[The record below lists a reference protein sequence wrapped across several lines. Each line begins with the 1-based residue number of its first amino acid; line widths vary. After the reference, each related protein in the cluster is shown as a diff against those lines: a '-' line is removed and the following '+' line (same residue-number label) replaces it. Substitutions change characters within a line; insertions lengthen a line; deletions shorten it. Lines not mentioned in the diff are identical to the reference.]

1 MHKRISSFTNMSEA
15 SKGIRVSPT
24 RCGDLALTL
33 SGCSKEKKRIPSFSR
48 HQKHSLKKLSRFI
61 LYRQI
66 VCQIYCWDCWSCSW
80 PSHTKTS
87 YIFNMGK
94 KVSNFFIC
102 WTVFPLKHVDPWH
115 PVPLDLTV
123 FGNSLLRY
131 SWDEVI
137 RQVLIWLMS
146 LWGKTVD
153 RMSCTD
159 RGRDWRNTATDGQW
173 CSTSQQKVKRARILS
188 YK

>member
-1 MHKRISSFTNMSEA
+1 MHRRILGFTNMSEA

-33 SGCSKEKKRIPSFSR
+33 SGCSKEKRIPRFSR
-48 HQKHSLKKLSRFI
+48 HRKHSLKKLSRFI

-66 VCQIYCWDCWSCSW
+66 VCQIYCWDCWSCRW

-94 KVSNFFIC
+94 KFQKILSVELSS
-102 WTVFPLKHVDPWH
+102 PLKYVDPWR

-123 FGNSLLRY
+123 FGNSLLRC
-131 SWDEVI
+131 SWSEVI
-137 RQVLIWLMS
+137 RQVLTGLMPF
-146 LWGKTVD
+146 WEKTVD
-153 RMSCTD
+153 RMSCGD
-159 RGRDWRNTATDGQW
+159 GVRDSRVAAQPRMA
-173 CSTSQQKVKRARILS
+173 KVYRKPAGGSKHSLL
-188 YK
+188 